1 MKASSIVSAK
11 LEFARHRL
19 HLDPTVHAHIS
30 VLLVLSKSVGRWH
43 SGTHILTALAVDGRC
58 R

>member
-1 MKASSIVSAK
+1 MAPDCPVTDRTSTNQLTTDA
-11 LEFARHRL
+11 
-19 HLDPTVHAHIS
+19 PIS
-30 VLLVLSKSVGRWH
+30 VVLAFSKSVGKWH